1 MTSYSQVR
9 IVLCLAILFSEK
21 HIDKLWVE
29 DGKIMLSLH

>member
-1 MTSYSQVR
+1 MTPISQVR
-9 IVLCLAILFSEK
+9 IVPCLAILFSEM